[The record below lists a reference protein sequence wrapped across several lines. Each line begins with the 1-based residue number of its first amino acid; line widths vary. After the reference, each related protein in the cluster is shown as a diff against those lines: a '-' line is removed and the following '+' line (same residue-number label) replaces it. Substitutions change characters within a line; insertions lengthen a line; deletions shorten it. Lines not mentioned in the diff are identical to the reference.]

1 MNQYLLTISD
11 NKAALSFLDFIK
23 NLDFVQKVE
32 QVKESFEPLSKEDWI
47 KPGRPA
53 TDEEFEQMLNGAENS
68 KDLSLN
74 EAKESLKHLNKA
86 DWTKPGRHA
95 TKEEFEQ
102 MIAEMEEEERAG
114 LGMVAEKAEEYATKR
129 IEEWQKKSK

>member
-23 NLDFVQKVE
+23 NLDFVQKVK

-47 KPGRPA
+47 KPGRLA
-53 TDEEFEQMLNGAENS
+53 TDEEFEY
-68 KDLSLN
+68 
-74 EAKESLKHLNKA
+74 
-86 DWTKPGRHA
+86 
-95 TKEEFEQ
+95 